1 MVAAASLL
9 DPNIRTAGRLRRTGE
24 RSWLRR
30 AASPIGVM
38 LRGAALDAAEVNL
51 RGTILGLRNG
61 SEVSE
66 HPGHRAVAML
76 RARRSA
82 AFTEWDGNVAAL
94 AASGSLDLRR
104 AVSPTS
110 LENYATCGFRYF
122 CKSVLYIGAVEEP
135 EEREMMDAA
144 ARGQLVHHVLESF
157 FQTMKESGRPGLR
170 EAWTAADH
178 LDLMRLLEEALAD
191 ARRRGLTGREVYSG
205 HEARMLRA
213 ELTRFLDE
221 DYAFRE
227 ETGAIPSEFEV
238 YIPQTDVS
246 GVALR
251 GRVDRID
258 RTPDGSAA
266 WVIDYKT
273 GGLWGYENMQKGDVL
288 DGGTKLQLPVYLA
301 AAADAEQAQ
310 ALYWFITRKGGF
322 TRIPFEATAENMQ
335 RFRSTIEAIVRG
347 VSAGA
352 FPANSGDE
360 NEFFGG
366 WVNCGY
372 CDFNRICSRRRE
384 SEFAA
389 KSVAPEMA
397 PWRRVGEAA
406 RPPEADL

>member
-1 MVAAASLL
+1 
-9 DPNIRTAGRLRRTGE
+9 
-24 RSWLRR
+24 
-30 AASPIGVM
+30 
-38 LRGAALDAAEVNL
+38 
-51 RGTILGLRNG
+51 
-61 SEVSE
+61 
-66 HPGHRAVAML
+66 
-76 RARRSA
+76 
-82 AFTEWDGNVAAL
+82 
-94 AASGSLDLRR
+94 
-104 AVSPTS
+104 
-110 LENYATCGFRYF
+110 
-122 CKSVLYIGAVEEP
+122 
-135 EEREMMDAA
+135 
-144 ARGQLVHHVLESF
+144 
-157 FQTMKESGRPGLR
+157 
-170 EAWTAADH
+170 
-178 LDLMRLLEEALAD
+178 
-191 ARRRGLTGREVYSG
+191 
-205 HEARMLRA
+205 
-213 ELTRFLDE
+213 
-221 DYAFRE
+221 
-227 ETGAIPSEFEV
+227 
-238 YIPQTDVS
+238 
-246 GVALR
+246 
-251 GRVDRID
+251 
-258 RTPDGSAA
+258 
-266 WVIDYKT
+266 
-273 GGLWGYENMQKGDVL
+273 MQKGDVL